1 MVTITAATESDAPL
15 VYDIM
20 QAAFAEY
27 RDTLY
32 PPSSVHTETLA
43 DALAMMREG
52 GALLAW
58 IDGQAVGSARYA
70 FRRDA
75 QGVDFCYAGRVSV
88 LPDWRG
94 KGIASAL
101 MTQVEVVARQ
111 HPVDYVQISVRTV
124 LESNVHLY
132 QRLGYTITETVVHPR
147 GDGLQQFFMLEKRL

>member
-1 MVTITAATESDAPL
+1 
-15 VYDIM
+15 M

-75 QGVDFCYAGRVSV
+75 QDVDFCYAGRVRCCRS
-88 LPDWRG
+88 
-94 KGIASAL
+94 IAVTGS
-101 MTQVEVVARQ
+101 
-111 HPVDYVQISVRTV
+111 
-124 LESNVHLY
+124 
-132 QRLGYTITETVVHPR
+132 PR
-147 GDGLQQFFMLEKRL
+147 R